1 MLQILKSLRWQD
13 LLTLIDIAHLSK
25 ELPSYYEL
33 LKSLLSGM
41 FKLKDSI
48 QAMFTGNIDF
58 IEQYVTEATWILNY
72 KLESVY
78 QGKPQNEWC

>member
-13 LLTLIDIAHLSK
+13 LLTLIDKAHLSK

-78 QGKPQNEWC
+78 QGKPQNELC